1 MFGVSG
7 THLARLSLP
16 MSTTSERREERE
28 QPVTTTVD
36 EKATGNV
43 RRELEAH
50 RFDFTFEGTTL
61 REFLEAFFDEYGC
74 ADLILAT
81 EDNDR
86 TKGWARHEGEL
97 PGRWVANPEGERTRR
112 YARVLVN
119 GKFNELLDGFDTELE
134 DGDRIALMQP
144 FMYCC

>member
-1 MFGVSG
+1 
-7 THLARLSLP
+7 
-16 MSTTSERREERE
+16 MSTTSEQRDAE
-28 QPVTTTVD
+28 PVTTTVD
-36 EKATGNV
+36 VKATGNV
-43 RRELEAH
+43 RRELEEH

-61 REFLEAFFDEYGC
+61 REFLDAFFDEYGC
-74 ADLILAT
+74 VELILAT

-97 PGRWVANPEGERTRR
+97 PGRWVANPEGDRTRR

-119 GKFNELLDGFDTELE
+119 GKFNELLDGFDTELH

>member
-1 MFGVSG
+1 
-7 THLARLSLP
+7 
-16 MSTTSERREERE
+16 MSTTTER
-28 QPVTTTVD
+28 QKGVTTTVD
-36 EKATGNV
+36 VKATGNV
-43 RRELEAH
+43 RRALDEH

-61 REFLEAFFDEYGC
+61 REFLDAFFAEYGC

-81 EDNDR
+81 DDNDR
-86 TKGWARHEGEL
+86 TKGWARYPGEGTP

-112 YARVLVN
+112 YARVLIN

>member
-1 MFGVSG
+1 MFGVRS
-7 THLARLSLP
+7 TLLAGLP
-16 MSTTSERREERE
+16 LHMSTTSERREE
-28 QPVTTTVD
+28 QSVTTTVD
-36 EKATGNV
+36 VKATGNV
-43 RRELEAH
+43 RRELPEH

-61 REFLEAFFDEYGC
+61 RAFLDAFFDEYGC

-97 PGRWVANPEGERTRR
+97 PGRWVANPEGDRTRR